1 MYNDFLKPV
10 SEELQDFA
18 KSCNSFALGQ
28 AIKFREDVIEI
39 DEKSNDKIAIIGVT
53 ESRSKQ
59 KDLIEDVDFSLVR
72 TQLYELQMGNWSID
86 LYDFGDVVYYDDKAE
101 TEKVFREVTNGL
113 IRDGYV
119 VVILGGNPS
128 LGYQQ
133 YRAYDEIVDKVYYLT
148 IDHKLRLGKDEA
160 QTTENNYLTKIISN
174 EPFNLLD
181 YTNIGFQTYF
191 VAQEKLDLLDQL
203 NFDAVRLGVISENVK
218 EIEPY
223 SRDANAALLNLSSL
237 QGSDFSSS
245 KNMTPN
251 GFTSREI
258 CALTRYL
265 GFSNKLTSLYVCDY
279 IENYKKLDHLLI
291 AQMIWYFIDGKNH
304 RPEIKSFE
312 DTQYFEKIFVPTE
325 GYNYIFYRNIFTNQ
339 LWIEVDNTVDGER
352 KIEIISCS
360 EKDYEQA
367 LNGEIPNRWWKYFKK
382 FY

>member
-1 MYNDFLKPV
+1 MYKDFLKPV

-18 KSCNSFALGQ
+18 KSCNSFALGTS
-28 AIKFREDVIEI
+28 IKFCEDVIEL
-39 DEKSNDKIAIIGVT
+39 DEKSKDKIAIIGVT

-59 KDLIEDVDFSLVR
+59 KDLIEDVEFSLIR
-72 TQLYELQMGNWSID
+72 TQLYELQMGNWSVD
-86 LYDFGDVVYYDDKAE
+86 LYDFGDVNYYDDKAE
-101 TEKVFREVTNGL
+101 SEKVFREVTNGL
-113 IRDGYV
+113 IREGYIV
-119 VVILGGNPS
+119 IILGGTPS

-133 YRAYDEIVDKVYYLT
+133 YRAYDKIVDKISYLT
-148 IDHKLRLGKDEA
+148 IDHKLRLGKDEL
-160 QTTENNYLTKIISN
+160 QTTEGNYLTKIISN

-203 NFDAVRLGVISENVK
+203 NFDAVRLGVISDNVK

-237 QGSDFSSS
+237 QGSDFASS
-245 KNMTPN
+245 KHMTPN

-304 RPEIKSFE
+304 RPEIKSFN

-325 GYNYIFYRNIFTNQ
+325 GYNYIFYRNTLTSQ
-339 LWIEVDNTVDGER
+339 LWIEVDNTVDDER
-352 KIEIISCS
+352 KVEIIPCS

>member
-72 TQLYELQMGNWSID
+72 TQLYEMQMGNWSID
-86 LYDFGDVVYYDDKAE
+86 LYDFGDVVFYDDKSE

-191 VAQEKLDLLDQL
+191 VAQEKLDL
-203 NFDAVRLGVISENVK
+203 
-218 EIEPY
+218 
-223 SRDANAALLNLSSL
+223 SL
-237 QGSDFSSS
+237 
-245 KNMTPN
+245 
-251 GFTSREI
+251 I
-258 CALTRYL
+258 H
-265 GFSNKLTSLYVCDY
+265 
-279 IENYKKLDHLLI
+279 I
-291 AQMIWYFIDGKNH
+291 
-304 RPEIKSFE
+304 
-312 DTQYFEKIFVPTE
+312 
-325 GYNYIFYRNIFTNQ
+325 
-339 LWIEVDNTVDGER
+339 
-352 KIEIISCS
+352 
-360 EKDYEQA
+360 
-367 LNGEIPNRWWKYFKK
+367 
-382 FY
+382 

>member
-1 MYNDFLKPV
+1 MYKDFLKPV

-18 KSCNSFALGQ
+18 KSCNSFALGTS
-28 AIKFREDVIEI
+28 IKFREDVIEL
-39 DEKSNDKIAIIGVT
+39 DEKSKDKIAIIGVT

-59 KDLIEDVDFSLVR
+59 KDLIEDVEFSLIR
-72 TQLYELQMGNWSID
+72 TQLYELQMGNWSVD
-86 LYDFGDVVYYDDKAE
+86 LYDFGDVNYYDDKAE
-101 TEKVFREVTNGL
+101 SEKVFREVTNGL
-113 IRDGYV
+113 IREGYIV
-119 VVILGGNPS
+119 IILGGTPS

-133 YRAYDEIVDKVYYLT
+133 YRAYDKIVDKISYLT
-148 IDHKLRLGKDEA
+148 IDHKLRLGKDEL
-160 QTTENNYLTKIISN
+160 QTTEGNYLTKIISN

-203 NFDAVRLGVISENVK
+203 NFDAVRLGVISDNVK

-237 QGSDFSSS
+237 QGSDFASS
-245 KNMTPN
+245 KHMTPN

-304 RPEIKSFE
+304 RPEIKSFN

-325 GYNYIFYRNIFTNQ
+325 GYNYIFYRNTLTSQ
-339 LWIEVDNTVDGER
+339 LWIEVDNTVDDER
-352 KIEIISCS
+352 KVEIIPCS

>member
-1 MYNDFLKPV
+1 MYKDFLKPV

-28 AIKFREDVIEI
+28 VIKFREDVIEI

-53 ESRSKQ
+53 EFRSKQ

-86 LYDFGDVVYYDDKAE
+86 LYDFGDVIYYDDKAE

-148 IDHKLRLGKDEA
+148 IDYKLRLGKDEV

-203 NFDAVRLGVISENVK
+203 NFDAVRLGIISENVK

-291 AQMIWYFIDGKNH
+291 SQMIWYFIDGKNH

-367 LNGEIPNRWWKYFKK
+367 LNGGIPNRWWKYFKK

>member
-1 MYNDFLKPV
+1 MYKDFLKPV

-28 AIKFREDVIEI
+28 VIKFREDVIEI

-53 ESRSKQ
+53 EFRSKQ

-86 LYDFGDVVYYDDKAE
+86 LYDFGDVIYYDDKAE

-148 IDHKLRLGKDEA
+148 IDHKLRLGKDEV

-203 NFDAVRLGVISENVK
+203 NFDAVRLGIISENVK

-291 AQMIWYFIDGKNH
+291 SQMIWYFIDGKNH

-367 LNGEIPNRWWKYFKK
+367 LNGGIPNRWWKYFKK

>member
-1 MYNDFLKPV
+1 MYKDFLKPV

-28 AIKFREDVIEI
+28 AIKFREDVIKI

-245 KNMTPN
+245 KKMTPN

>member
-18 KSCNSFALGQ
+18 KSCNSFALGTS
-28 AIKFREDVIEI
+28 IKFRKNVLETAENT
-39 DEKSNDKIAIIGVT
+39 NDKIAIIGVT

-59 KDLIEDVDFSLVR
+59 KDLIEDVDFSLIR

-86 LYDFGDVVYYDDKAE
+86 LYDFGDVNYYDDKHE

-113 IRDGYV
+113 IRDGYN

-133 YRAYDEIVDKVYYLT
+133 YRAYDELVDKINYLT

-160 QTTENNYLTKIISN
+160 QTTETNYLTKIISN

-203 NFDAVRLGVISENVK
+203 NFEAVRLGVISENLK

-223 SRDANAALLNLSSL
+223 SRDIHAASLNLSSL
-237 QGSDFSSS
+237 QGSDFF
-245 KNMTPN
+245 KKYDTKW
-251 GFTSREI
+251 F
-258 CALTRYL
+258 
-265 GFSNKLTSLYVCDY
+265 Y
-279 IENYKKLDHLLI
+279 IARNLCL
-291 AQMIWYFIDGKNH
+291 N
-304 RPEIKSFE
+304 
-312 DTQYFEKIFVPTE
+312 KIF
-325 GYNYIFYRNIFTNQ
+325 RLQ
-339 LWIEVDNTVDGER
+339 
-352 KIEIISCS
+352 
-360 EKDYEQA
+360 Q
-367 LNGEIPNRWWKYFKK
+367 
-382 FY
+382 

>member
-1 MYNDFLKPV
+1 MYKDFLKPV

-86 LYDFGDVVYYDDKAE
+86 LYDFGDVVYYDDKAK

-203 NFDAVRLGVISENVK
+203 NFDAVRLGIISENVK

-291 AQMIWYFIDGKNH
+291 SQMIWYFIDGKNH

>member
-1 MYNDFLKPV
+1 MYKDFLKPV

-39 DEKSNDKIAIIGVT
+39 DEKSNDKIAIIGVS
-53 ESRSKQ
+53 ESCSKQ

-148 IDHKLRLGKDEA
+148 IDHKLRLDKDEA

-203 NFDAVRLGVISENVK
+203 NFDAVRLGLISENVK

-291 AQMIWYFIDGKNH
+291 SQMIWYFIDGKNH
-304 RPEIKSFE
+304 RPEIKSFD

-325 GYNYIFYRNIFTNQ
+325 GYNYIFYRNILTNQ

-352 KIEIISCS
+352 KFEIISCS

>member
-1 MYNDFLKPV
+1 MYKDFLKPV

-28 AIKFREDVIEI
+28 VIKFREDVIEI

-53 ESRSKQ
+53 EFRSKQ

-148 IDHKLRLGKDEA
+148 IDYKLRLGKDEV

-203 NFDAVRLGVISENVK
+203 NFDAVRLGIISENVK

-291 AQMIWYFIDGKNH
+291 SQMIWYFIDGKNH

-367 LNGEIPNRWWKYFKK
+367 LNGGIPNRWWKYFKK

>member
-148 IDHKLRLGKDEA
+148 IDHKLRLDKDEA

-203 NFDAVRLGVISENVK
+203 NFDAVRLGLISENVK

-291 AQMIWYFIDGKNH
+291 SQMIWYFIDGKNH
-304 RPEIKSFE
+304 RPEIKSFG
-312 DTQYFEKIFVPTE
+312 DAQYFEKIFVPTE
-325 GYNYIFYRNIFTNQ
+325 GYNYIFYRNILTNQ

-352 KIEIISCS
+352 KFEIISCS

>member
-1 MYNDFLKPV
+1 MYKDFLTPV

-28 AIKFREDVIEI
+28 VIKFREDVIEI

-53 ESRSKQ
+53 EFRSKQ

-86 LYDFGDVVYYDDKAE
+86 LYDFGDVIYYDDKAE

-148 IDHKLRLGKDEA
+148 IDHKLRLGKDEV

-203 NFDAVRLGVISENVK
+203 NFDAVRLGIISENVK

-291 AQMIWYFIDGKNH
+291 SQMIWYFIDGKNH

-367 LNGEIPNRWWKYFKK
+367 LNGGIPNRWWKYFKK

>member
-1 MYNDFLKPV
+1 MYKDFLKPV

-148 IDHKLRLGKDEA
+148 IDHKLRLDKDEA

-203 NFDAVRLGVISENVK
+203 NFDAVRLGLISENVK

-291 AQMIWYFIDGKNH
+291 SQMIWYFIAGKNH
-304 RPEIKSFE
+304 RPEIQSFD

-325 GYNYIFYRNIFTNQ
+325 GYNYIFYRNILTNQ
-339 LWIEVDNTVDGER
+339 LWIEVDNTVNGER
-352 KIEIISCS
+352 KFEIISCS

>member
-18 KSCNSFALGQ
+18 KSCNSFALGTS
-28 AIKFREDVIEI
+28 IKFRKNVLETAENT
-39 DEKSNDKIAIIGVT
+39 NDKIAIIGVT

-59 KDLIEDVDFSLVR
+59 KDLIEDVDFSLIR

-86 LYDFGDVVYYDDKAE
+86 LYDFGDVNYYDDKHE

-113 IRDGYV
+113 IRDGYN

-133 YRAYDEIVDKVYYLT
+133 YRAYDELVDKINYLT

-160 QTTENNYLTKIISN
+160 QTTETNYLTKIISN

-203 NFDAVRLGVISENVK
+203 NFEAVRLGVISENLK

-223 SRDANAALLNLSSL
+223 SRDIHAALLNLSSL

-265 GFSNKLTSLYVCDY
+265 GFSNKLSSLYVCDY

-291 AQMIWYFIDGKNH
+291 AQMTWYFIDGKNH
-304 RPEIKSFE
+304 RPEIKSFD

-325 GYNYIFYRNIFTNQ
+325 GYNYIFYRNTVTNQ
-339 LWIEVDNTVDGER
+339 LWIEVDNTIDGER
-352 KIEIISCS
+352 KFEIISCS

>member
-1 MYNDFLKPV
+1 MYKDFLKPV

-18 KSCNSFALGQ
+18 KSCNSFALGTS
-28 AIKFREDVIEI
+28 IKFREDVIEL
-39 DEKSNDKIAIIGVT
+39 DEKSKDKIAIIGVT

-59 KDLIEDVDFSLVR
+59 KDLIEDVEFSLIR
-72 TQLYELQMGNWSID
+72 TQLYELQMGNWSVD
-86 LYDFGDVVYYDDKAE
+86 LYDFGDVNYYDDKAE
-101 TEKVFREVTNGL
+101 SEKVFREVTNGL
-113 IRDGYV
+113 IREGYI

-133 YRAYDEIVDKVYYLT
+133 YRAYDKIVDKISYLT
-148 IDHKLRLGKDEA
+148 IDHKLRLGKDEL
-160 QTTENNYLTKIISN
+160 QTTEGNYLTKIISN

-203 NFDAVRLGVISENVK
+203 NFNAVRLGVISENVK

-245 KNMTPN
+245 KHMTPN

-304 RPEIKSFE
+304 RPEIKSFN

-325 GYNYIFYRNIFTNQ
+325 GYNYIFYRNTLTSQ
-339 LWIEVDNTVDGER
+339 LWIEVDNTVDDER
-352 KIEIISCS
+352 KVEIIPCS